1 RTGKLSSCFGARG
14 DGTVVAGYEAS
25 PHRAWQP
32 LERRT
37 VRNPR
42 RKRKPESR
50 RACPRVGLGRMT
62 FGGEEAA
69 RAAPYGRLERR
80 SVNGSAFEW
89 APVSASWPS
98 SHLSSDCSTN
108 PRDCPRDAGCIL
120 VDHAGVGLFGATGG
134 KRCAAT

>member
-1 RTGKLSSCFGARG
+1 MRAQHAALITLFGVVELPRVPARLEFRPDAEGQSSRPKRTGKLSSCFGARG

-50 RACPRVGLGRMT
+50 RACPRVGLGRM
-62 FGGEEAA
+62 
-69 RAAPYGRLERR
+69 
-80 SVNGSAFEW
+80 
-89 APVSASWPS
+89 
-98 SHLSSDCSTN
+98 
-108 PRDCPRDAGCIL
+108 
-120 VDHAGVGLFGATGG
+120 
-134 KRCAAT
+134 